1 MTDLG
6 ALVTNIELSSRAGGR
21 STVTFPTL
29 KELSVTDVVAI
40 WSRVSEHVQ
49 QQLMQKKPRAASVAG
64 LGTFHIQKWLSFE
77 DGAVLTFHRPVFA
90 LELRQVIKPLVTL
103 CSSAGLQSPFS
114 VPDEMKTVSVS
125 HRKIRSDVPYPEQLV
140 QSCMQETLDFFY
152 FILTN
157 REDAD
162 FTLKGL
168 GTLAIRG
175 TAATMAFSEDFL
187 LTLNK
192 STYVVEKLLTRG
204 AEALG
209 ESLAKKPLIL
219 GSYGKAVVSVELVS
233 LGSRQVFLS
242 LPQQR
247 WVTSDREVAFAP
259 SRFGRVHQFPQFEIR
274 AVPRGAARTDEF
286 RVFESL
292 LGSMG
297 LGVAVQRVLQLLRK
311 GRSPERPARAGAQEE
326 THEETERKGSSGRL
340 LRLRA
345 SRDGGRHGESLSGS
359 PEFPWPAPE
368 QGHTG
373 QCCVLQLPQE
383 EEDESGSDEAQY
395 LQMAWT
401 EARRKF
407 RAELESLGDVKKWLS
422 NKPSL
427 SAQEIRY
434 LRRIKANRRAA
445 LEAAAT
451 GSLDVSTELP
461 GKQRLALLYRSW
473 RHINSCCSGT
483 PKSSPGPALPLQD
496 ADSPREHEKSRVARC
511 GDGPIDEHCLPST
524 VATDLGELLDRYR
537 RKALESYLGSSARCR
552 ERDVRITEPTLQR
565 GLLHPGDRTMG
576 DGGELRIRQPGGYY
590 GVGGAGGAAAGS
602 SSRAGRESRSQA
614 KKAKKRSLRR
624 NKKQQSSDNNFW
636 PGHLL
641 DKLCLY
647 FPEEQQDRAHPL
659 FSRVHPAKPAHRC
672 VF

>member
-1 MTDLG
+1 M
-6 ALVTNIELSSRAGGR
+6 
-21 STVTFPTL
+21 
-29 KELSVTDVVAI
+29 
-40 WSRVSEHVQ
+40 
-49 QQLMQKKPRAASVAG
+49 
-64 LGTFHIQKWLSFE
+64 
-77 DGAVLTFHRPVFA
+77 
-90 LELRQVIKPLVTL
+90 
-103 CSSAGLQSPFS
+103 
-114 VPDEMKTVSVS
+114 
-125 HRKIRSDVPYPEQLV
+125 
-140 QSCMQETLDFFY
+140 
-152 FILTN
+152 
-157 REDAD
+157 
-162 FTLKGL
+162 
-168 GTLAIRG
+168 
-175 TAATMAFSEDFL
+175 
-187 LTLNK
+187 
-192 STYVVEKLLTRG
+192 
-204 AEALG
+204 
-209 ESLAKKPLIL
+209 
-219 GSYGKAVVSVELVS
+219 
-233 LGSRQVFLS
+233 
-242 LPQQR
+242 
-247 WVTSDREVAFAP
+247 
-259 SRFGRVHQFPQFEIR
+259 
-274 AVPRGAARTDEF
+274 
-286 RVFESL
+286 
-292 LGSMG
+292 
-297 LGVAVQRVLQLLRK
+297 
-311 GRSPERPARAGAQEE
+311 
-326 THEETERKGSSGRL
+326 
-340 LRLRA
+340 
-345 SRDGGRHGESLSGS
+345 
-359 PEFPWPAPE
+359 
-368 QGHTG
+368 
-373 QCCVLQLPQE
+373 QLPQE

-451 GSLDVSTELP
+451 GSLD
-461 GKQRLALLYRSW
+461 
-473 RHINSCCSGT
+473 
-483 PKSSPGPALPLQD
+483 D
-496 ADSPREHEKSRVARC
+496 ADSPREHEKSRVARW
-511 GDGPIDEHCLPST
+511 GDGPIDKHCLPST

-590 GVGGAGGAAAGS
+590 GVGGAEGAAAGS

>member
-1 MTDLG
+1 
-6 ALVTNIELSSRAGGR
+6 
-21 STVTFPTL
+21 
-29 KELSVTDVVAI
+29 
-40 WSRVSEHVQ
+40 
-49 QQLMQKKPRAASVAG
+49 
-64 LGTFHIQKWLSFE
+64 
-77 DGAVLTFHRPVFA
+77 
-90 LELRQVIKPLVTL
+90 
-103 CSSAGLQSPFS
+103 
-114 VPDEMKTVSVS
+114 MKTVSVS

-192 STYVVEKLLTRG
+192 STYVVEKLLT
-204 AEALG
+204 
-209 ESLAKKPLIL
+209 
-219 GSYGKAVVSVELVS
+219 
-233 LGSRQVFLS
+233 
-242 LPQQR
+242 QR

-373 QCCVLQLPQE
+373 QKRQSVFGLNSRRKLEASTARWREKEENRRAGAVTSPQQRAGRGGGGTRVRSMNRTLFSGGQHRVGKLPQE

-451 GSLDVSTELP
+451 GSLD
-461 GKQRLALLYRSW
+461 
-473 RHINSCCSGT
+473 
-483 PKSSPGPALPLQD
+483 D

>member
-1 MTDLG
+1 
-6 ALVTNIELSSRAGGR
+6 
-21 STVTFPTL
+21 
-29 KELSVTDVVAI
+29 
-40 WSRVSEHVQ
+40 
-49 QQLMQKKPRAASVAG
+49 
-64 LGTFHIQKWLSFE
+64 
-77 DGAVLTFHRPVFA
+77 
-90 LELRQVIKPLVTL
+90 
-103 CSSAGLQSPFS
+103 
-114 VPDEMKTVSVS
+114 MKTVSVS

-192 STYVVEKLLTRG
+192 STYVVEKLLT
-204 AEALG
+204 
-209 ESLAKKPLIL
+209 
-219 GSYGKAVVSVELVS
+219 
-233 LGSRQVFLS
+233 
-242 LPQQR
+242 QR

-373 QCCVLQLPQE
+373 QKRQSVFGLNSRRKLEASTARWREKEENRRAGAVTSPQQRAGRGGGGTRLPQE

-451 GSLDVSTELP
+451 GSLD
-461 GKQRLALLYRSW
+461 
-473 RHINSCCSGT
+473 
-483 PKSSPGPALPLQD
+483 D

>member
-1 MTDLG
+1 MKVLPFSCWRKG
-6 ALVTNIELSSRAGGR
+6 AL
-21 STVTFPTL
+21 
-29 KELSVTDVVAI
+29 DVVAI
-40 WSRVSEHVQ
+40 WSRVSEHVR
-49 QQLMQKKPRAASVAG
+49 QQLTHRKPRAVTVTG
-64 LGTFHIQKWLSFE
+64 LGTFHVKRWLSFE
-77 DGAVLTFHRPVFA
+77 NGEVLTFRRPVFA
-90 LELRQVIKPLVTL
+90 LARAVAQIRELQHASIP
-103 CSSAGLQSPFS
+103 A
-114 VPDEMKTVSVS
+114 PDELKTVSVS
-125 HRKIRSDVPYPEQLV
+125 HRKIRSDVPYPEELV
-140 QSCMQETLDFFY
+140 QNCMQETLDFFY

-162 FTLKGL
+162 FTLKDL

-175 TAATMAFSEDFL
+175 TTATMAFSEDFL

-192 STYVVEKLLTRG
+192 STYVVEKLLTQ
-204 AEALG
+204 
-209 ESLAKKPLIL
+209 K
-219 GSYGKAVVSVELVS
+219 
-233 LGSRQVFLS
+233 
-242 LPQQR
+242 
-247 WVTSDREVAFAP
+247 WVTSDKEVAFSP

-292 LGSMG
+292 LSSMG
-297 LGVAVQRVLQLLRK
+297 LGAAIQRVLQLLKK
-311 GRSPERPARAGAQEE
+311 GRSAERPAGAEAQEE
-326 THEETERKGSSGRL
+326 TEEETERKGSSGRL

-345 SRDGGRHGESLSGS
+345 SRDGGWHGETLSGS

-368 QGHTG
+368 HGHTG
-373 QCCVLQLPQE
+373 QKRQSVFGLNSRRKLEASTARWKEREENRRAGAVTAPQQRAGRGGGGTRGTQLPQE
-383 EEDESGSDEAQY
+383 EEDESSPDEGRY

-434 LRRIKANRRAA
+434 LRRIKASRRAA
-445 LEAAAT
+445 REAAAT
-451 GSLDVSTELP
+451 DSLD
-461 GKQRLALLYRSW
+461 
-473 RHINSCCSGT
+473 
-483 PKSSPGPALPLQD
+483 D
-496 ADSPREHEKSRVARC
+496 ADSPIEHEKSRVVRW
-511 GDGPIDEHCLPST
+511 GDDPIDEHCLPST
-524 VATDLGELLDRYR
+524 VGTDLGELVDRYR

-565 GLLHPGDRTMG
+565 GLLHPGDRTTR
-576 DGGELRIRQPGGYY
+576 DGGGMSRIRQPGGYY
-590 GVGGAGGAAAGS
+590 GVGGAEGSAAGS
-602 SSRAGRESRSQA
+602 SSRAGQGSRSQA
-614 KKAKKRSLRR
+614 KKAKKRSLRG

-659 FSRVHPAKPAHRC
+659 FSRIHPTKPAHRC
-672 VF
+672 IF